1 MLYGHIDKQPWFEG
15 WDEGLHPIK
24 PVIKGDYM
32 FGRGASDD
40 GYAVFSCML
49 ALKAIQLQG

>member
-1 MLYGHIDKQPWFEG
+1 MLYGHLDKQPWFDG
-15 WDEGLHPIK
+15 WDEDLHPIK

-32 FGRGASDD
+32 YGRGASDD

-49 ALKAIQLQG
+49 AIKAI